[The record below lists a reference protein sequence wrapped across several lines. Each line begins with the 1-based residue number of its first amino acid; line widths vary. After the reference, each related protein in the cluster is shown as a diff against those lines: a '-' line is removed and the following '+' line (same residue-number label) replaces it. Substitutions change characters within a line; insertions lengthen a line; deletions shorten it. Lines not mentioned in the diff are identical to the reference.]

1 MVNNNTL
8 INVQKLISSCKN
20 GGILRFADGSSFKK
34 AWQTARNNRQRY
46 FNYNGKTYNSKDVGN
61 DTAWQGFTDNL
72 EQASAQL
79 TSSAPGTHLGWTPG
93 PNNTTYELRGRDRL
107 NKSEGTNATIRE
119 VVVTGHRISKPI
131 RQTSTRRNNDWQA
144 TATQSRMHQLQETQR
159 NADQV
164 NLRMQ
169 NDPFLA
175 EVAHTF
181 GLTPGMAVSNQ
192 NKYIKTWKDTKTGK
206 SYRYYTK
213 DGINYIEG
221 GRYCNVKTKGG
232 GNYTYSS
239 LRDLIP
245 FNSGYSYR

>member
-20 GGILRFADGSSFKK
+20 GGILRFANGSSFKK

-119 VVVTGHRISKPI
+119 VVVTAPRIPKPI
-131 RQTSTRRNNDWQA
+131 RRTSAGRNSDWQA
-144 TATQSRMHQLQETQR
+144 TAAQSRMRQLQEAQR

-164 NLRMQ
+164 QARLQ
-169 NDPFLA
+169 NDHFMA
-175 EVAHTF
+175 EMV
-181 GLTPGMAVSNQ
+181 GSLGISPGGASSYMKV
-192 NKYIKTWKDTKTGK
+192 WKDPRTGK

-213 DGINYIEG
+213 GGINYIEG
-221 GRYCNVKTKGG
+221 GRYWNPKTKKG
-232 GNYTYSS
+232 GNYTYSA

-245 FNSGYSYR
+245 FNSGYSYH

>member
-20 GGILRFADGSSFKK
+20 GGILRFAHGSSFKQ

-131 RQTSTRRNNDWQA
+131 RQTSARRNNDWQA
-144 TATQSRMHQLQETQR
+144 TAAQSRMHQLQEQQR

-164 NLRMQ
+164 HARLQ
-169 NDPFLA
+169 NDHFMA
-175 EVAHTF
+175 EMV
-181 GLTPGMAVSNQ
+181 GSLGISPGAASSYMKV
-192 NKYIKTWKDTKTGK
+192 WKDPRTGK
-206 SYRYYTK
+206 SYRYYTR

-221 GRYCNVKTKGG
+221 GRYWNPKTKQG
-232 GNYTYSS
+232 GNYTYSA

-245 FNSGYSYR
+245 FNSGYSYY

>member
-1 MVNNNTL
+1 M
-8 INVQKLISSCKN
+8 
-20 GGILRFADGSSFKK
+20 
-34 AWQTARNNRQRY
+34 
-46 FNYNGKTYNSKDVGN
+46 
-61 DTAWQGFTDNL
+61 
-72 EQASAQL
+72 
-79 TSSAPGTHLGWTPG
+79 
-93 PNNTTYELRGRDRL
+93 RGRDRL

-131 RQTSTRRNNDWQA
+131 RQTSARRNNDWQA
-144 TATQSRMHQLQETQR
+144 TATQSRMHQLQEGQR

-192 NKYIKTWKDTKTGK
+192 NKYIKTWKDPKTGK

-221 GRYCNVKTKGG
+221 GRYWNLKTKRG

>member
-8 INVQKLISSCKN
+8 INVQKLISSCRN
-20 GGILRFADGSSFKK
+20 GGILRFNNGSSFKK

-46 FNYNGKTYNSKDVGN
+46 FKYNGKAYNSKNVGN

-119 VVVTGHRISKPI
+119 IVVTGHRIPKPI
-131 RQTSTRRNNDWQA
+131 RQTSAGGNNDWQA
-144 TATQSRMHQLQETQR
+144 TAAQSRMHQLQEQQR

-164 NLRMQ
+164 RARLQ
-169 NDPFLA
+169 NDHFMA
-175 EVAHTF
+175 EMVASL
-181 GLTPGMAVSNQ
+181 GISPGGASSYMKV
-192 NKYIKTWKDTKTGK
+192 WKDPRTGK
-206 SYRYYTK
+206 SYRYYTRG
-213 DGINYIEG
+213 GINYIEG
-221 GRYCNVKTKGG
+221 GRYWNPKTKRG
-232 GNYTYSS
+232 GNYTYSA
-239 LRDLIP
+239 LRDLGP
-245 FNSGYSYR
+245 FNSGYSYH